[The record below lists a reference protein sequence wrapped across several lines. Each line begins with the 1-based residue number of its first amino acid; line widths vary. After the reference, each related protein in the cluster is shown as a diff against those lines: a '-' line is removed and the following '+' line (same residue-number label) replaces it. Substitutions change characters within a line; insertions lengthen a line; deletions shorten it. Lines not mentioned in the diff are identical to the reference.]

1 MFGAKAKSKTGNG
14 EPGDNDHQ
22 LIGTVTCVVAAGT
35 TIEGTFYTPEDVRM
49 DGILIGD
56 LTSDKRLVMGD
67 GGHIKGTA
75 NCNGSSV
82 KGKIDGE
89 LSVNGTLHLSETAYV
104 DGKIKARKLVVDE
117 GASYT
122 GECLIGEKHFKSK

>member
-1 MFGAKAKSKTGNG
+1 MFGAKAKNKDSNG
-14 EPGDNDHQ
+14 DLANNEHQ
-22 LIGTVTCVVAAGT
+22 LAGAVTCVVAKGT

-49 DGILIGD
+49 DGVLIGD
-56 LTSDKRLVMGD
+56 LVSDKRLVMGD
-67 GGHIKGTA
+67 QGHIKGTA
-75 NCNGSSV
+75 NCYGSSV

-89 LSVNGTLHLSETAYV
+89 LSVDGTLHLSETAYV

-122 GECLIGEKHFKSK
+122 GECLIGEKHFKK